1 MNCPGGADFLGE
13 VLLGLVLRCSPTN
26 PGVNPGLSPGLFW
39 YLLDNAGL
47 LAGLIVPP
55 LLNLI
60 WKKKYWNYFEPI
72 FLYYSYA
79 YMYYVPATCSW
90 ITFTVWSMY
99 TGAFLKSEKNQ
110 NYVRISFWSDICKL
124 QDILIL
130 RKIIYSPSFC
140 ENYVLLFQSDTYVA
154 TTVFCAIILHLTQL
168 VFVDVL
174 KTYYVGKRC
183 NRNQKSASFHQKI
196 SSR

>member
-60 WKKKYWNYFEPI
+60 LKKNIEI
-72 FLYYSYA
+72 FLSQFFCIIL
-79 YMYYVPATCSW
+79 MHIPATCSW

-140 ENYVLLFQSDTYVA
+140 ENYVLLFQSDTYAA

-168 VFVDVL
+168 VFVDVQ

-196 SSR
+196 SYR